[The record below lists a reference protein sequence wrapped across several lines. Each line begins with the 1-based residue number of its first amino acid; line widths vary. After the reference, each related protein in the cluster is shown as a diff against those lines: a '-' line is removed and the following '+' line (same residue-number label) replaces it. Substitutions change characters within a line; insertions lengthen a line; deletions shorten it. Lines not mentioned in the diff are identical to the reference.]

1 MGYCGQC
8 GTELPASG
16 KYCIKCGKP
25 FTSAPQ
31 VEGGGQRKRSS
42 QGNLEACILAAVAVY
57 AVAAILGLLVG
68 EIIGIIISVL
78 LCVTLGFA
86 YQKLKTLD
94 YQMVQYLC
102 LGAGIVSVLLVLVD
116 LAMGSVGAALINVVA
131 AIPLGYALYRL
142 SSTE

>member
-86 YQKLKTLD
+86 YQKLGHPTRRACPD
-94 YQMVQYLC
+94 CLC
-102 LGAGIVSVLLVLVD
+102 G
-116 LAMGSVGAALINVVA
+116 
-131 AIPLGYALYRL
+131 R
-142 SSTE
+142 SSRTGRASPC